1 MSYEAPKVIV
11 ALDDI
16 NEKSVWQLVDQLS
29 PEHCRL
35 KVGKALFTACGPAL
49 VKKLV
54 QRNYAVFLD
63 LKFHDIPNTVANA
76 CQAAADLGVWMI
88 NVHAS
93 GGLAMMQAARASI
106 ENYDSLLIGVTVLTS
121 FDQHTLAEIGV
132 ADVCCEQQV
141 LRLAALTKQAGLD
154 GVVCSPQE
162 AMVLNAKYGREFCLV
177 TPGVRC
183 LNDSNDDQKRIVTP
197 EIALANG
204 ADYLVIGRSI
214 TRAISPVEK
223 LSQINKVINLK

>member
-1 MSYEAPKVIV
+1 
-11 ALDDI
+11 
-16 NEKSVWQLVDQLS
+16 
-29 PEHCRL
+29 
-35 KVGKALFTACGPAL
+35 
-49 VKKLV
+49 
-54 QRNYAVFLD
+54 
-63 LKFHDIPNTVANA
+63 
-76 CQAAADLGVWMI
+76 MI

-93 GGLAMMQAARASI
+93 GELAMMQAARASI

>member
-121 FDQHTLAEIGV
+121 FDQHTLAEIGL
-132 ADVCCEQQV
+132 QFGITNSRTGQI
-141 LRLAALTKQAGLD
+141 LA
-154 GVVCSPQE
+154 
-162 AMVLNAKYGREFCLV
+162 
-177 TPGVRC
+177 
-183 LNDSNDDQKRIVTP
+183 
-197 EIALANG
+197 
-204 ADYLVIGRSI
+204 
-214 TRAISPVEK
+214 RAIRKLKHPSVACHLINTGFYDTFTKVAIKPEQIKRAENYLAEQKIEK
-223 LSQINKVINLK
+223 E